1 MPVTVLNFLNVC
13 TTHDFNNN
21 VYNPSNKSTVDS
33 DSEGANTGNE
43 DKVKIIPH
51 CLMRRS
57 YLIKQRSAQHLSL
70 KQRRDILLR

>member
-1 MPVTVLNFLNVC
+1 MPVTVLNFLSVC

-51 CLMRRS
+51 CIMRRS
-57 YLIKQRSAQHLSL
+57 YLIKQRSAQSL